1 MTKKVSDHEI
11 DVLDLL
17 LTIWNKKY
25 VIIFITIIAM
35 TLGFL
40 FKIINKKDIVFVIKS
55 EIRPI
60 TVFEEAKYKI
70 YNSFIKSLKPYS
82 LKNYNF
88 KSLDLLDSES
98 EKEKANALKQKVRNL
113 IEDNMQTNVVYNLE
127 MIDFD
132 KKFLFNLF
140 LDKLSKRSNL
150 ERYMKESKLID
161 QDDNISRENF
171 KKTFLD
177 ISSSIRQQQVIN
189 NDINKAVNPI
199 TIEFESYD
207 LEKSK
212 DFLKFIE
219 KEINFEIQKNVNAMF
234 DNYINYVATITKF
247 QLEDINSKISIIQ
260 DPLEIKLLE
269 TNEEFLLSDKYIDR
283 IKSIYRSSPISRSD
297 EFYAAKINYELSD
310 PKNTS
315 SMIKVLIVS
324 GFFGLILGIMIAL
337 ISKALESRRLN

>member
-11 DVLDLL
+11 DVLDLF

-247 QLEDINSKISIIQ
+247 KLEDINSKISIIQ

>member
-247 QLEDINSKISIIQ
+247 KLEDINSKISIIQ